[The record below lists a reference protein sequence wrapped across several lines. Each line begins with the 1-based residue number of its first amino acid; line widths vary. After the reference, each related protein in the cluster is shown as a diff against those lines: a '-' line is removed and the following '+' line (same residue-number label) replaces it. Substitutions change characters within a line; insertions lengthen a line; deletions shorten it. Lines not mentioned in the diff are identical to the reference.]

1 MAVKK
6 MMQKNINQQAQS
18 KRRKAA
24 FQSAIISSLMLL
36 LASLTKLGLR
46 WYYQMNDFW
55 GALLHIFAILELAM
69 LVPIWIL
76 LSTRLKDIEGGEE
89 DVATQY

>member
-1 MAVKK
+1 
-6 MMQKNINQQAQS
+6 MQKNINQKEQA
-18 KRRKAA
+18 KRRKEA
-24 FQSAIISSLMLL
+24 FQSAIISSVMLL

-55 GALLHIFAILELAM
+55 GALLLIFAILELAM
-69 LVPIWIL
+69 LIPIWIL
-76 LSTRLKDIEGGEE
+76 LNTRLKEIEGGEE

>member
-1 MAVKK
+1 ML
-6 MMQKNINQQAQS
+6 QKNINQQAQS
-18 KRRKAA
+18 KRRKEA

-55 GALLHIFAILELAM
+55 GALLLIVAILELAM
-69 LVPIWIL
+69 LIPIWIL
-76 LSTRLKDIEGGEE
+76 LKTRLKEIEGGEE